1 MYEPLLD
8 YARQNNQELI
18 RKLALEKQLKSL
30 RSNHTNR
37 QSNLRLTLSNILF
50 TLGDKI
56 RPQEF
61 EVYNECRVNGC
72 NLYADIT

>member
-18 RKLALEKQLKSL
+18 RRLALEKQLRNL
-30 RSNHTNR
+30 RSKNTNR
-37 QSNLRLTLSNILF
+37 RSNLRLTLSKILF
-50 TLGDKI
+50 TLGNKI

-61 EVYNECRVNGC
+61 EVYNECKVNRC